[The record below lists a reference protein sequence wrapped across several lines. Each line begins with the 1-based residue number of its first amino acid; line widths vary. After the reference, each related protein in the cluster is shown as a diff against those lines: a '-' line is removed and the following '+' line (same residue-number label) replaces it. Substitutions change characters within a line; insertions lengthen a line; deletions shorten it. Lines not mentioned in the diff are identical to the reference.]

1 MPFLYS
7 HWVGLSLP
15 TRIAIARQFGIAKTG
30 STHVVG
36 DRIQDD
42 GFKIQDVE
50 NALNIDKIQEF
61 LGVEQTDMNTLFTL
75 LVAKIEN
82 PTQVNEVTRVENLP
96 DTSVTTA
103 PTMVEKPKRKY
114 TKKTK

>member
-7 HWVGLSLP
+7 HWVALPLP
-15 TRIAIARQFGIAKTG
+15 TRVAIAAKFGIAKTG

-61 LGVEQTDMNTLFTL
+61 LGVENTDMNTLFTL
-75 LVAKIEN
+75 LVAKIEGKEEL
-82 PTQVNEVTRVENLP
+82 PAPEVVAELNAAAKKNAET
-96 DTSVTTA
+96 
-103 PTMVEKPKRKY
+103 PKRKY
-114 TKKTK
+114 TKKVTKK